1 MYFDDGAV
9 QTHRFDPDAH
19 QLLMLQFLEQ
29 SIQNTRFRPAI
40 HARVDR
46 VPVAKALGQAAP
58 FAAIFCYKQNR
69 VHDLKV
75 AERDIAALNWQKFL
89 DPTELLLSDFHEAQ
103 NIT

>member
-1 MYFDDGAV
+1 MYFDDSAV

-58 FAAIFCYKQNR
+58 FAAILCYKQNR
-69 VHDLKV
+69 IDDLKV
-75 AERDIAALNWQKFL
+75 AERDIAALNRQKIL
-89 DPTELLLSDFHEAQ
+89 DPTELLLSDFHEA
-103 NIT
+103 

>member
-9 QTHRFDPDAH
+9 QAPPVDPDAPP
-19 QLLMLQFLEQ
+19 LLMLQFLEQ
-29 SIQNTRFRPAI
+29 SIQNPRFRPAI

-46 VPVAKALGQAAP
+46 VPVAKPLGQAAP

-75 AERDIAALNWQKFL
+75 AERDIAALNRQKFL
-89 DPTELLLSDFHEAQ
+89 DPTELLLSDFHEE
-103 NIT
+103 